1 MRKTFDEVEEFL
13 KNNKLDESDDGGFW
27 FYSQDEKTYLL
38 IIFDWDKMYD
48 SIYYVYEPEKITV
61 DPYFSNPASEEFDY
75 TFDKTMVKEIRWVD
89 ETLENEIK
97 LELTEEQKDKII
109 DYIYKYHN
117 EVKEELDRDLYRS
130 YTNQ

>member
-75 TFDKTMVKEIRWVD
+75 TFDKTMVREVRWVD
-89 ETLENEIK
+89 ESLENEIK
-97 LELTEEQKDKII
+97 LALLKWHLRLPVLWLSRKLAVRL
-109 DYIYKYHN
+109 N
-117 EVKEELDRDLYRS
+117 LYCLS
-130 YTNQ
+130 LL